1 MNIERPAAES
11 GLKMSRQPFLTPIQ
25 TIFLASMISGDFA
38 FGLAVKNLL
47 APTQILNVI
56 RLDMVIPVMLM
67 LITRLMIDRFGVLI
81 LYEGVWGLFSVFA
94 MPGAFGLPGL
104 LKLIPALT
112 QGVIL
117 DALMSF
123 LKNAGRWRL
132 IISALLGG
140 LLSSITYYALR
151 LALGFPWS
159 QVVQILLGTQLFSG
173 LFIWTSGALLTRLVW
188 NKIKETQAV
197 RRIQFVPE
205 S

>member
-1 MNIERPAAES
+1 MNINSSGERNLKQSGES
-11 GLKMSRQPFLTPIQ
+11 FLTPIQ
-25 TIFLASMISGDFA
+25 TIFLASMISADFA

-47 APTQILNVI
+47 MPTHILNVV

-67 LITRLMIDRFGVLI
+67 LLTRLIIDRFGVLI

-94 MPGAFGLPGL
+94 MPASFGLPGL

-123 LKNAGRWRL
+123 LKHAGRWRL
-132 IISALLGG
+132 IISALVGG
-140 LLSSITYYALR
+140 FLSAISYFALR
-151 LALGFPWS
+151 LALGLPWS
-159 QVVQILLGTQLFSG
+159 QVVQVLVGTQLFSG
-173 LFIWTSGALLTRLVW
+173 LFVWTSGALLTGLVW